1 MPARIFLGEG
11 ILMKIYTVI
20 EKLLLAVSLIICSI
34 FLLLSIPLIQ
44 SLGTLFLYKVPSLIS
59 KILETLHIVST
70 ISLAILPLFACII
83 FLSRHAK
90 SGLLLTLAG
99 IVNIML
105 FFIIPKTEIALS
117 TGVIIDKGYCQYQ
130 FVTFLPLF
138 LVHITL
144 LCLYVIHGKIIV
156 VSK

>member
-1 MPARIFLGEG
+1 LN
-11 ILMKIYTVI
+11 
-20 EKLLLAVSLIICSI
+20 LLIAT
-34 FLLLSIPLIQ
+34 LSIPLRVAFQNGLYLIQ